1 MRHLSRFKTCL
12 SFLQKYSKRFLG
24 VYALAFYDQ
33 LWSCLAH
40 NQPFSSPCS
49 WPPMVPSM
57 TQAWRQHRIAPL
69 CPRRMC
75 LFWLFFE
82 GKQRPRKR
90 WDGGM
95 SNGDI
100 FESSHVIYAPFV
112 GRTLWQWSLLIRL
125 MVLKIPFDPLWNK
138 CNDEWE
144 MNIRDLCSTCS
155 TLQRGL
161 CLSGGGVG
169 GGGLSPSVLWAHQ
182 LYHLSVLPF
191 AAPWLLHDSKS
202 VV

>member
-1 MRHLSRFKTCL
+1 MRWLSMTNSDPAWHTTSLLLTLQLTPHGSIYDSSLAAAQNRPIVSPKNV
-12 SFLQKYSKRFLG
+12 SFL
-24 VYALAFYDQ
+24 
-33 LWSCLAH
+33 
-40 NQPFSSPCS
+40 
-49 WPPMVPSM
+49 
-57 TQAWRQHRIAPL
+57 T
-69 CPRRMC
+69 
-75 LFWLFFE
+75 FFE

-144 MNIRDLCSTCS
+144 MNIRDPCSTCS

-169 GGGLSPSVLWAHQ
+169 GGGLSPSVLWVHQ

-191 AAPWLLHDSKS
+191 AAPWLLLDSKS

>member
-1 MRHLSRFKTCL
+1 MSLFFTKIFQKVFRSLCVGFLWPTLILPGTQPALLLTLQLTPHGSIYDSSLAAAQNRPIVSPKNV
-12 SFLQKYSKRFLG
+12 SFL
-24 VYALAFYDQ
+24 
-33 LWSCLAH
+33 
-40 NQPFSSPCS
+40 
-49 WPPMVPSM
+49 
-57 TQAWRQHRIAPL
+57 T
-69 CPRRMC
+69 
-75 LFWLFFE
+75 FFE
-82 GKQRPRKR
+82 GKQRQRKR

-144 MNIRDLCSTCS
+144 MNIRDPCSTCS

-161 CLSGGGVG
+161 CCLVGGWEGGV
-169 GGGLSPSVLWAHQ
+169 
-182 LYHLSVLPF
+182 
-191 AAPWLLHDSKS
+191 
-202 VV
+202 